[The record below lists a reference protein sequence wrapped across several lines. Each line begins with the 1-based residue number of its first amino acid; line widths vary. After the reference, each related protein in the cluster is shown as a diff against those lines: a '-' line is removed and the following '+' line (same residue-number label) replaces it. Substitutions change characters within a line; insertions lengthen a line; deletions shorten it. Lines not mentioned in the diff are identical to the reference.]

1 MQNHL
6 TNHDNSSPGTGALW
20 KSFLRKGR
28 LESGGETLETIVSHL
43 QEFLMLLTIAAA
55 NDILFEKQWKRSTGW
70 QMNNVQ
76 EV

>member
-6 TNHDNSSPGTGALW
+6 TNYDNSSTGAGSLW
-20 KSFLRKGR
+20 KAFLHKGR
-28 LESGGETLETIVSHL
+28 LESGGETLETIVSYL
-43 QEFLMLLTIAAA
+43 QEFLMPLTIAAA
-55 NDILFEKQWKRSTGW
+55 NDISFEKQWKRVTGW